1 MSNTGSWVSR
11 TPWSPPKHF
20 FKGDSF
26 MVKKTLKSNIINLV
40 KKYATLAKSKYV
52 IDQVIVFGSQAKG
65 NSNEWSDIDV
75 CLVSSQF
82 GKDFFKEKSL
92 LRYLTIPIS
101 TKIEPT
107 PMNPIALQ
115 SKYNTLAHEI
125 RTHGIVIKI

>member
-1 MSNTGSWVSR
+1 
-11 TPWSPPKHF
+11 
-20 FKGDSF
+20 

-75 CLVSSQF
+75 CLVSNQF
-82 GKDFFKEKSL
+82 GKDFFKEKSS

-107 PMNPIALQ
+107 PMNPITLQ